1 MIACRRSS
9 HSYLLR
15 DPFGTSTRQWRE
27 SAPAIEPREHIHEW
41 KGTDVLREFRD
52 FVMRG
57 NVVELAVAVII
68 GAAFGAVITAFTAA
82 FITPLIAL
90 IGGKP
95 DFGDLRYHDQRDDVP
110 LRAVPQR
117 ADLVPDHRRG
127 RVLLRRAAHEQ
138 AHGADQAP
146 DEEPE
151 APSAEVATLI
161 EIRDLIATQRGTGS
175 V

>member
-1 MIACRRSS
+1 M
-9 HSYLLR
+9 
-15 DPFGTSTRQWRE
+15 
-27 SAPAIEPREHIHEW
+27 
-41 KGTDVLREFRD
+41 LREFRD

-95 DFGDLRYHDQRDDVP
+95 DFGALHFTISGTVFPYGNF
-110 LRAVPQR
+110 LNALISFLIIAAVVFF
-117 ADLVPDHRRG
+117 LVVRPMNKVMERMKR
-127 RVLLRRAAHEQ
+127 
-138 AHGADQAP
+138 GAD
-146 DEEPE
+146 PE

-161 EIRDLIATQRGTGS
+161 EIRDLLASPRGTGG

>member
-1 MIACRRSS
+1 M
-9 HSYLLR
+9 
-15 DPFGTSTRQWRE
+15 
-27 SAPAIEPREHIHEW
+27 
-41 KGTDVLREFRD
+41 LREFRD

-95 DFGDLRYHDQRDDVP
+95 DFSGLRLTISGTAFPYGEF
-110 LRAVPQR
+110 LNALIAFLIIAAVVFF
-117 ADLVPDHRRG
+117 LVVRPMN
-127 RVLLRRAAHEQ
+127 RVMERLK
-138 AHGADQAP
+138 HGED
-146 DEEPE
+146 PE
-151 APSAEVATLI
+151 APSAEVSTLI
-161 EIRDLIATQRGTGS
+161 EIRDILSAQRGAGG

>member
-1 MIACRRSS
+1 
-9 HSYLLR
+9 
-15 DPFGTSTRQWRE
+15 
-27 SAPAIEPREHIHEW
+27 
-41 KGTDVLREFRD
+41 VLKEFRD

-95 DFGDLRYHDQRDDVP
+95 DFGDLRFTLSGTVFPYGQF
-110 LRAVPQR
+110 LNALISFLIIAAVVFFFVVRPMNKVMARMKQ
-117 ADLVPDHRRG
+117 G
-127 RVLLRRAAHEQ
+127 
-138 AHGADQAP
+138 
-146 DEEPE
+146 EEPD

>member
-1 MIACRRSS
+1 M
-9 HSYLLR
+9 L
-15 DPFGTSTRQWRE
+15 
-27 SAPAIEPREHIHEW
+27 
-41 KGTDVLREFRD
+41 KEFRD

-95 DFGDLRYHDQRDDVP
+95 DFGGLRFMLGGTVFPYGRF
-110 LRAVPQR
+110 LNALISFLIIAAVVFVFVVRPMNTLMAR
-117 ADLVPDHRRG
+117 LKLG
-127 RVLLRRAAHEQ
+127 
-138 AHGADQAP
+138 
-146 DEEPE
+146 EEPD
-151 APSAEVATLI
+151 APTAEVAMLT
-161 EIRDLIATQRGTGS
+161 EIRDLLAGRRGTG

>member
-1 MIACRRSS
+1 
-9 HSYLLR
+9 
-15 DPFGTSTRQWRE
+15 
-27 SAPAIEPREHIHEW
+27 
-41 KGTDVLREFRD
+41 VLKEFRD

-90 IGGKP
+90 IGGKS
-95 DFGDLRYHDQRDDVP
+95 DFGALRFTISGTAFPYGQF
-110 LRAVPQR
+110 LNALISFLIIAVVVFFFVVRPMNAIMAR
-117 ADLVPDHRRG
+117 LKRG
-127 RVLLRRAAHEQ
+127 
-138 AHGADQAP
+138 
-146 DEEPE
+146 EEPE

-161 EIRDLIATQRGTGS
+161 EIRDLLATQRGAGG

>member
-1 MIACRRSS
+1 M
-9 HSYLLR
+9 L
-15 DPFGTSTRQWRE
+15 
-27 SAPAIEPREHIHEW
+27 
-41 KGTDVLREFRD
+41 KEFRD

-95 DFGDLRYHDQRDDVP
+95 DFSDLAFTISGTAFPYG
-110 LRAVPQR
+110 AVPQR

-127 RVLLRRAAHEQ
+127 RVLLRGAA
-138 AHGADQAP
+138 
-146 DEEPE
+146 
-151 APSAEVATLI
+151 
-161 EIRDLIATQRGTGS
+161 R
-175 V
+175 

>member
-1 MIACRRSS
+1 
-9 HSYLLR
+9 
-15 DPFGTSTRQWRE
+15 
-27 SAPAIEPREHIHEW
+27 
-41 KGTDVLREFRD
+41 VLKEFRD

-95 DFGDLRYHDQRDDVP
+95 DFGGLRFTISGTAFPYGQFVNA
-110 LRAVPQR
+110 LISFLIIAAVVFF
-117 ADLVPDHRRG
+117 LVVRPMNAVMARLKRGDEPD
-127 RVLLRRAAHEQ
+127 
-138 AHGADQAP
+138 
-146 DEEPE
+146 

-161 EIRDLIATQRGTGS
+161 EIRDILATQRGAGG

>member
-1 MIACRRSS
+1 M
-9 HSYLLR
+9 L
-15 DPFGTSTRQWRE
+15 
-27 SAPAIEPREHIHEW
+27 
-41 KGTDVLREFRD
+41 KEFRD

-95 DFGDLRYHDQRDDVP
+95 DFGDLRFTLSGTVFPYGQF
-110 LRAVPQR
+110 LNALISFLIIAAVVFFFVVRPMNRIMARMKQG
-117 ADLVPDHRRG
+117 D
-127 RVLLRRAAHEQ
+127 
-138 AHGADQAP
+138 
-146 DEEPE
+146 EPE